1 MIVDQMNEDQI
12 SRDKLNENR
21 SQVELIREAFHYQ
34 SRFDGSTMVFK
45 IDFPVTEH
53 PLFPA
58 MIKDLALLSRTGF
71 RVVIVPGAKEW
82 IDAVL
87 AEYDIPAAYKGQTR
101 ITSGAAIPFV
111 QMAAFHTATRYMTGL
126 SGSRIEA
133 VIGNFVRARGLGVVD
148 GVDMEHSGAVDRIF
162 VDSLSRVLGLGM
174 IPILPCIGWNSSG
187 RPYNVP
193 SDEIALEAARS
204 LKALK
209 FFIISLSGGIRKGEF
224 KTCEDIEI
232 AENGRP
238 IRLTPQ
244 EAVRLLELNV
254 TTGKAG
260 GDDDSDK
267 AFAELSLAVKA
278 SNTGVERVHIINGGE
293 EGAVLKELFSNL
305 GSGTM
310 VYADEYESIRGIRS
324 RDIPD
329 MLRLMEPLMNQGIL
343 VRRNQED
350 IAGKKDDYAV
360 FVIDG
365 QIRACGALHEWGE
378 AQAEIA
384 AIATDPVY
392 ADMGVG
398 SRLVRYFIDR
408 ARKQGLKRVFVLT
421 LRTHDWFE
429 SLGFRE
435 ASVDTLPE
443 KKRLVYNRNR
453 KSQIYALDL

>member
-1 MIVDQMNEDQI
+1 MNVVHTNED
-12 SRDKLNENR
+12 R

-58 MIKDLALLSRTGF
+58 MIKDLALLNRTGF

-87 AEYDIPAAYKGQTR
+87 AEYGIPAAYRGQTR
-101 ITSGAAIPFV
+101 ITSVAAIPFV

-162 VDSLSRVLGLGM
+162 VDSLSRVLDLGM

-193 SDEIALEAARS
+193 SDEIALEAAKS
-204 LKALK
+204 LQAVK
-209 FFIISLSGGIRKGEF
+209 FFIVSLSGGIRKGEY
-224 KTCEDIEI
+224 KTSEDIEI

-244 EAVRLLELNV
+244 EAVRLLELNA

-260 GDDDSDK
+260 GDGDK
-267 AFAELSLAVKA
+267 AFADLSLAVTA
-278 SNTGVERVHIINGGE
+278 SNTCVERVHIINGGE

-350 IAGKKDDYAV
+350 IADKKEDYAV

-365 QIRACGALHEWGE
+365 QIRACGALHDWGE
-378 AQAEIA
+378 AQGEIA

-392 ADMGVG
+392 ADMGLG

-408 ARKQGLKRVFVLT
+408 ARKQGYKRVFVLT

-443 KKRLVYNRNR
+443 KKRRVYNKDR

>member
-1 MIVDQMNEDQI
+1 MTDDHINKDHM
-12 SRDKLNENR
+12 SAR

-53 PLFPA
+53 PHFPA

-87 AEYDIPAAYKGQTR
+87 KEYDIAVTYRGQTR
-101 ITSGAAIPFV
+101 ITSSAAIPFV
-111 QMAAFHTATRYMTGL
+111 QMAAFHTATRFMTGL

-133 VIGNFVRARGLGVVD
+133 VIGNFVRARGLGVMD
-148 GVDMEHSGAVDRIF
+148 GIDMEHSGAVDRIF
-162 VDSLSRVLGLGM
+162 LDSLSRVLGLGM

-193 SDEIALEAARS
+193 SDEIALEVARS
-204 LKALK
+204 LKAIK
-209 FFIISLSGGIRKGEF
+209 FFIVSLSGGIRKGQY
-224 KTCEDIEI
+224 KTGEGIEI

-238 IRLTPQ
+238 IRLTPH
-244 EAVRLLELNV
+244 EAVRLLELNNGDD
-254 TTGKAG
+254 GKALT
-260 GDDDSDK
+260 
-267 AFAELSLAVKA
+267 EISLAVKA
-278 SNTGVERVHIINGGE
+278 LNAGVERVHIIDGGE

-324 RDIPD
+324 RDISD

-343 VRRNQED
+343 LRRNHED
-350 IAGKKDDYAV
+350 IANKREDYAV

-365 QIRACGALHEWGE
+365 RIRACGALHDWGE
-378 AQAEIA
+378 GQGEIA
-384 AIATDPVY
+384 AIATDPST
-392 ADMGVG
+392 ADMGLG

-408 ARKQGLKRVFVLT
+408 ARRQNMRRVFVLT

-435 ASVDTLPE
+435 ASVDTLPQ
-443 KKRLVYNRNR
+443 KKRLLYNHVRN
-453 KSQIYALDL
+453 SQIYALDL